1 MKKIIASI
9 LLLCSIV
16 VNAQIDRSKQPQ
28 PGPAPEINLG
38 EPKVFDLANGLK
50 VLVVENHKLPRVSYS
65 LRLDNPPVIEGDKAG
80 VSQLTG
86 SLLGKGSTNIDKD
99 SFNDEVDFLGAFI
112 NIGSNGGFAS
122 GLSKYSE
129 RILELFA
136 DAALNPNFSEEELEK
151 ERNIIL
157 DNLKSNEKSV
167 ANTARRVESVLA
179 YGKDHPNGEFITK
192 ETVNNVNLNDVKDY
206 YRNYFV
212 PGKAYLV
219 VIGDIAFKD
228 VKKQVK
234 KYFSSWVKASPPSLT
249 YSEPSNAQYTQI
261 NFIDTPNAV
270 QSEIAVQNTIN
281 LKIKDPDYFPALIA
295 NEILGG
301 GGEGRLFLNLREDK
315 GYTYG
320 AYSGIGTNKY
330 TSSTFRA
337 SASVRNAVTDSAVV
351 AFLDEINR
359 IITEPVSQEDLSNT
373 KAKYVGRFVRA
384 LERPQTIANYALN
397 IETQDLPKDF
407 YQTYLEKI
415 NNVTVNEVLEASKKY
430 FTLAN
435 AKIVVTGKGSEVLEN
450 LNKVSFNGKKIPV
463 QYFDKYGAST
473 EKPNYDKPLPEGLT
487 AATVFDKYF
496 DAIGGKTAA
505 EAIKSVYMI
514 AEASVNGASL
524 GIELKRT
531 AQNQSAD
538 VISFGGN
545 VVQKTAFN
553 RENGYTMAQ
562 GQKIDFSDE
571 QIKNAKIDALPFPEL
586 AISNAK
592 IERIEAV
599 DGKEAYVVQLREGKV
614 AYYDIA
620 SGLKVKEVDVQKAPT
635 GQEVTVTTTYSDYK
649 EVNGIKFPFKIT
661 RSLGP
666 QSLELKINE
675 IKVNEGI
682 SDQDFN

>member
-9 LLLCSIV
+9 LLICSVV

-38 EPKVFDLANGLK
+38 EPKTFDLANGL
-50 VLVVENHKLPRVSYS
+50 KLPRVSYS
-65 LRLDNPPVIEGDKAG
+65 LRLDNPPVAEGDKAG
-80 VSQLTG
+80 VGQLTG

-136 DAALNPNFSEEELEK
+136 DAALNPKFSEEELEK
-151 ERNIIL
+151 ERNIVL
-157 DNLKSNEKSV
+157 DNLKSNEKNV
-167 ANTARRVESVLA
+167 TNTARRVESVLA
-179 YGKDHPNGEFITK
+179 YGKNHPNGEFITK
-192 ETVNNVNLNDVKDY
+192 ETINNVTLEDLKDH

-219 VIGDIAFKD
+219 VIGDVSFKS

-234 KYFSSWVKASPPSLT
+234 KYFNSWAKASPPSLT

-261 NFIDTPNAV
+261 NFVDTPNAV

-281 LKIKDPDYFPALIA
+281 LKIKDADYFPALIA

-351 AFLDEINR
+351 AFLDEINK

-430 FTLAN
+430 FTVAN

-463 QYFDKYGAST
+463 QYFDKYGAAT
-473 EKPNYDKPLPEGLT
+473 EKPNYDKSLPEGLT
-487 AATVFDKYF
+487 PSTVFDSYF
-496 DAIGGKTAA
+496 KAIGGKEAA
-505 EAIKSVYMI
+505 QAVKSVYMI
-514 AEASVNGASL
+514 AEANVNGNPL

-531 AQNQSAD
+531 AQKQSAD

-545 VVQKTAFN
+545 VVQKVAFN
-553 RENGYTMAQ
+553 KERGYTQAQ
-562 GQKIDFSDE
+562 GQKLDFSNE
-571 QIKNAKIDALPFPEL
+571 QIENAKIDALPFPEL
-586 AISNAK
+586 VISDAK
-592 IERIEAV
+592 VERIEAV
-599 DGKEAYVVQLREGKV
+599 DGKEAYVITLREGKV
-614 AYYDIA
+614 AYYEVA
-620 SGLKVKEVDVQKAPT
+620 SGLKLKEVTTQKAPT
-635 GQEVTVTTTYSDYK
+635 GQEITTTVIYDDYK
-649 EVNGIKFPFKIT
+649 EVNGIKFPFKLT
-661 RSLGP
+661 QSLGP
-666 QSLELKINE
+666 QNLEVIIKE
-675 IKVNEGI
+675 IKVNEGV
-682 SDQDFN
+682 SDKDFN